1 MFMKLLDDNQIKPE
15 ANAALLG
22 VPLKN
27 KVFKEGICVISET
40 PHIETDY
47 SNLRWSVFHN
57 WKSEDMLS
65 NIQNHVFPFIKTANG
80 EEKKIFTATG
90 IVRVKNNIIDF
101 SVDSMNYQEE
111 IDLRRAEESKERA
124 EKRLKQKDNIDVLR
138 AEKSLARAIARIRLA
153 QG

>member
-1 MFMKLLDDNQIKPE
+1 M
-15 ANAALLG
+15 
-22 VPLKN
+22 
-27 KVFKEGICVISET
+27 
-40 PHIETDY
+40 
-47 SNLRWSVFHN
+47 SNLI
-57 WKSEDMLS
+57 KL
-65 NIQNHVFPFIKTANG
+65 NIIAPGRGPITEEIISLITENSSGQIEFMRGHTPIISSTIPTISRFKTASG

>member
-1 MFMKLLDDNQIKPE
+1 MSNTIKLNIIAPGRSPITEEIISLITENSSGQIEFMRGHTPI
-15 ANAALLG
+15 
-22 VPLKN
+22 
-27 KVFKEGICVISET
+27 ISST
-40 PHIETDY
+40 IPTI
-47 SNLRWSVFHN
+47 SR
-57 WKSEDMLS
+57 
-65 NIQNHVFPFIKTANG
+65 IKTADG
-80 EEKKIFTATG
+80 AEKKIFTATG
-90 IVRVKNNIIDF
+90 IVRVKDNIIDF